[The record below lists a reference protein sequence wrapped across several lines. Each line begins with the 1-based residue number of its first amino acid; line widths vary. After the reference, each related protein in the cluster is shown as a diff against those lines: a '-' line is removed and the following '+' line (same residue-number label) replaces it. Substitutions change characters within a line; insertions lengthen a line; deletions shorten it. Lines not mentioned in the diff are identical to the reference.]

1 MPRNNKKKINFV
13 AEIGCNHQGNFKLA
27 LKMIDELKNFCN
39 IDFVKLQKRN
49 NKELLNKDKYN
60 SPHPVPKNSFGKTY
74 GEHREKLEFTFK
86 QHNKIMK
93 YCEKLK
99 MTSFTSVWDLSS
111 AKEIVK
117 LKPKHVKVPSACNNN
132 WELLKF
138 IFKKYKCLIHISLGM
153 TTKLEEKKIV
163 SLAKRYKANKRVVL
177 YACTSDYPV
186 QPDSICLL
194 EITNLIKKYGN
205 IVKAIGFSGHHH
217 GISADI
223 AAATL
228 GATWIERH
236 FTLDR
241 TMKGT
246 DHAASLEPDGARR
259 LKRDL
264 DLLSQTL
271 KFKPNE
277 ILTCEKVQRQKLKF
291 RS

>member
-1 MPRNNKKKINFV
+1 MYKNNKVKINFV

-39 IDFVKLQKRN
+39 IDYVKLQKRN
-49 NKELLNKDKYN
+49 NKELLSNIKYN
-60 SPHPVPKNSFGKTY
+60 SPHPVPKNSFGNTY
-74 GEHREKLEFTFK
+74 CEHREKLEFSIK
-86 QHNKIMK
+86 QHSKIKK
-93 YCEKLK
+93 YCEKLN
-99 MTSFTSVWDLSS
+99 MVSFTSVWDLSS
-111 AKEIVK
+111 AKEI
-117 LKPKHVKVPSACNNN
+117 LSMKPKHVKIPSACNNN

-138 IFKKYKCLIHISLGM
+138 IFKNYKCDIHISLGM
-153 TTKLEEKKIV
+153 TKRSEEKKIIM
-163 SLAKRYKANKRVVL
+163 LAKKYKANKRVIL

-194 EITNLIKKYGN
+194 EITNLNKKYKN
-205 IVKAIGFSGHHH
+205 VVKAIGFSGHHH

-271 KFKPNE
+271 KYKPKE
-277 ILTCEKVQRQKLKF
+277 ILSCEKMQRSKLKF
-291 RS
+291 NN

>member
-1 MPRNNKKKINFV
+1 MMKSNNNKINFV
-13 AEIGCNHQGNFKLA
+13 AEVGCNHQGNFNLV
-27 LKMIDELKNFCN
+27 LKMIDQLKNFCN
-39 IDFVKLQKRN
+39 VDYVKFQKRN
-49 NKELLNKDKYN
+49 NKELLDFKKYN

-74 GEHREKLEFTFK
+74 GEHREKLEFSIN
-86 QHNKIMK
+86 QHRQIKK

-99 MTSFTSVWDLSS
+99 MESFTSVWDLTS
-111 AKEIVK
+111 AKQNLV

-132 WELLKF
+132 WELMKY
-138 IFKKYKCLIHISLGM
+138 IFKNYKCNIHISLGM
-153 TTKLEEKKIV
+153 TTISEEKKIV
-163 SLAKRYKANKRVVL
+163 ALAKKFNANKRTIL

-186 QPDSICLL
+186 QPDDICLL
-194 EITNLIKKYGN
+194 EITKLIKKYGKT
-205 IVKAIGFSGHHH
+205 VKAIGFSGHHH

-236 FTLDR
+236 FTIDR

-246 DHAASLEPDGARR
+246 DHAASLEPDGTRR

-271 KFKPNE
+271 KFKPKE
-277 ILTCEKVQRQKLKF
+277 ILPCELGQRKKLKF
-291 RS
+291 SN